1 MADYIVDYNF
11 VAVDHN
17 LYTLVELVDHNL
29 VAVRIAVHI
38 AVRIVARIV
47 AVDHM
52 VVVDTLLDYRNNP
65 APPVK

>member
-17 LYTLVELVDHNL
+17 LYTLVDHNL

-38 AVRIVARIV
+38 VARIAVHIV

-52 VVVDTLLDYRNNP
+52 IVVDTLLDYRNNP